1 MIHCDIIELGGDGM
15 VAKQNTRILVTLSKE
30 DFNKLQTL
38 ATKEKRSISNLC
50 GKILSDYIESLSKDN
65 K

>member
-1 MIHCDIIELGGDGM
+1 M

>member
-1 MIHCDIIELGGDGM
+1 MIHYDIIELGGDGM
-15 VAKQNTRILVTLSKE
+15 VSKQNTRILVTLSKE

>member
-1 MIHCDIIELGGDGM
+1 MRLGGDGM
-15 VAKQNTRILVTLSKE
+15 VSKQNTRILVTLSKE

-50 GKILSDYIESLSKDN
+50 GKILSDYIESLLKED